1 MSKKKSLRAKRDRYR
16 VDTFVEDG
24 IENYRYTVI
33 SYHPTLNQAR
43 AEAIKEEKYQKN
55 LVDHRMVYIDSA
67 ISSNRKKYKI
77 QKKKK
82 DKPMSKTKN
91 NTAYNKGKR
100 WGFAIGSSSISSGK
114 NGVYKADRAMQTC
127 AKNAH
132 TGTKKLNATERQAY
146 KGMADGIYDALKV
159 AERKSQGKPKAKRK

>member
-1 MSKKKSLRAKRDRYR
+1 MPKKKPKRAKHDRYR
-16 VDTFVEDG
+16 VDTYVEDG
-24 IENYRYTVI
+24 VYNDRFTVT
-33 SYHPTLNQAR
+33 SYHPTLKEAR

-67 ISSNRKKYKI
+67 ITSNHKKYKT
-77 QKKKK
+77 KNKKK
-82 DKPMSKTKN
+82 DKPMFKTKN
-91 NTAYNKGKR
+91 NNSSYSKGKR

-127 AKNAH
+127 SRNAA
-132 TGTKKLNATERQAY
+132 TGTKKLNVTERQAY

-159 AERKSQGKPKAKRK
+159 AERKSKRK